1 MQKHP
6 LVYIGLL
13 LLPALAFSQSD
24 CHNVL
29 SAGLIAEN
37 QTICANEIPQ
47 ALVESQAPSGG
58 EGAIEY
64 GWLQFRANPNGLP
77 QWEIIPDAN
86 TPSYQPLALSATSYF
101 LRESRRTGCINWL
114 STNVITIEVL
124 PENDPACAAVT
135 AAPEQSAGWLLDVKC
150 FPDPFMTQL
159 NVQNTAD
166 SPVLLKVFHFSGT
179 SMAQEVL
186 PDATKSTFDTSSWP
200 SGLYFVRMEDKKGRK
215 RTLAIVKQQ

>member
-1 MQKHP
+1 MQKQP

-13 LLPALAFSQSD
+13 LLPALAFGQSD

-47 ALVESQAPSGG
+47 ALVESQAPAGG

-86 TPSYQPLALSATSYF
+86 TPSYQPSALSATSYF

-114 STNVITIEVL
+114 STNIITIEVL

-135 AAPEQSAGWLLDVKC
+135 AVQEPSAGGLAKV
-150 FPDPFMTQL
+150 FPDPFVAQL
-159 NVQNTAD
+159 NIQNTAD
-166 SPVLLKVFHFSGT
+166 SPILWQVFHFSGT
-179 SMAQEVL
+179 KMMQGVL
-186 PDATKSTFDTSSWP
+186 SEGVQSTFDASSWP
-200 SGLYFVRMEDKKGRK
+200 SGVYLVRMEDKDGKK
-215 RTLAIVKQQ
+215 RTLRIVKGD